1 MVRTKGSPDPL
12 KRVRAFELSLFKVPY
27 AVIAKELE
35 VSERTVKRWVQSER
49 AQRKNLAP
57 ESVREEIFL
66 QTDQLLSEAWMNYR
80 SIDPKNSAKGR
91 MLRIVLAVLK
101 FRAGLHGVGVQS
113 EIWREIDELK
123 EKAELVERTAV
134 DRFSSRRDDESAETD
149 SETSGSSNVG

>member
-1 MVRTKGSPDPL
+1 MSRTKNSPDPL
-12 KRVRAFELSLFKVPY
+12 KRVRALELSLFKVPH

-35 VSERTVKRWVQSER
+35 VSERTVKRWIQRER
-49 AQRKNLAP
+49 AQRKNYAS
-57 ESVREEIFL
+57 ESIREEIFL
-66 QTDQLLSEAWMNYR
+66 QADQLLAEAWTNYKA
-80 SIDPKNSAKGR
+80 IDPKSPAKGR
-91 MLRIVLAVLK
+91 ILRVVLAVLK

-134 DRFSSRRDDESAETD
+134 DRFSSRRDDESVETD